1 MEKKILDTLNFPED
15 LKDLSHNDLL
25 QLCNDIRE
33 RLIDVTNKVG
43 GHLASNLG
51 VVELTVALHTLF
63 ESPNDKFL
71 WDTSHQTYVHKMLT
85 GRLNEM
91 YTIKQYKGLSG
102 FAKIAESDH
111 DIFGAG
117 HASTSLSAA
126 IGVAQA
132 RNAKNEKHSVVCVL
146 GDGGLSGG
154 MAYEALNNIQ
164 ELKGN
169 FICVLNDN
177 NMSISPPVGAMA
189 QYITSIRTTQIYD
202 GLKLKFKRILDR
214 IPKIGSP
221 LKRRIE
227 KTVERLRSTLLDVP
241 TGVLFEEFGFKYL
254 GPINGHDLL
263 SIMAALRYAKQYP
276 GPIMIHI
283 ITTKG
288 KGMEVA
294 EQNPVKYHGVSAKQ
308 KKEAPVKE
316 KKITY
321 TQCFGN
327 EIIEISKKNK
337 NVHVITPAM
346 REGSGLVEFEKEF
359 PDRYYDVGI
368 AEEHAVTFA
377 AGLSKGGIKPV
388 LAIYSTFLQRGFDQV
403 IHDVCLQKLSMIFA
417 IDRAGLVGADG
428 PTHHGVFDY
437 SYLLLIPNMVI
448 CAPKDGAELKQM
460 LGWAVNEDRIISIRY
475 PRGEVPKEDGNS
487 IAPIEYKKCQIMIE
501 APEEKIDLLIIATG
515 NFVWPSVSIA
525 TDLIKECNA
534 SISVVNLR
542 FIKPL
547 DTETLEPLI
556 KRSSTVAV
564 IEDGAR
570 IGGVYHYILNEFSH
584 LNKPLN
590 EWISFAIPDKFID
603 HGPVPDLFKEINLH
617 PDQIKTSLKNKL
629 KCPSLSSQS

>member
-1 MEKKILDTLNFPED
+1 MLLDSLNFPKD
-15 LKDLSHNDLL
+15 LKELSHNQLR
-25 QLCNDIRE
+25 QLCDEIRE
-33 RLIDVTNKVG
+33 RLIDVTNTVG

-63 ESPNDKFL
+63 NSPEDKFL

-85 GRLNEM
+85 GRLNQM
-91 YTIKQYKGLSG
+91 YSIKQYKGLSG
-102 FAKIAESDH
+102 FAKITESEH

-126 IGVAQA
+126 VGVAQA
-132 RNAKNEKHSVVCVL
+132 RNAQNLDYSVVCVM

-154 MAYEALNNIQ
+154 MAYEALNNIK

-177 NMSISPPVGAMA
+177 DMSISPPVGAMA
-189 QYITSIRTTQIYD
+189 NYITSIRTMKIYD
-202 GLKLKFKRILDR
+202 GVKTKFERIFDR

-227 KTVERLRSTLLDVP
+227 KTVERLRNTLLDVP

-263 SIMAALRYAKQYP
+263 SIMAALRYAKTYK

-288 KGMEVA
+288 KGMDVA
-294 EQNPVKYHGVSAKQ
+294 EKNPVKYHGVSAQ
-308 KKEAPVKE
+308 PKKNATPKP
-316 KKITY
+316 KRPTY
-321 TQCFGN
+321 TQCFGS
-327 EIIEISKKNK
+327 EIINIAKQNEK
-337 NVHVITPAM
+337 VHVITPAM
-346 REGSGLVEFEKEF
+346 REGSGLVEFEKAF

-377 AGLSKGGIKPV
+377 AGLSKGGVKPV

-403 IHDVCLQKLSMIFA
+403 IHDVCLQKLSMVFA

-428 PTHHGVFDY
+428 PTHHGVFDF

-448 CAPKDGAELKQM
+448 CAPKDGTELKEM
-460 LGWAVNEDRIISIRY
+460 LQWAVKEDRIISIRY
-475 PRGEVPKEDGNS
+475 PRGEVPIEDGTIKS
-487 IAPIEYKKCQIMIE
+487 PIKFQKSELMIN
-501 APEEKIDLLIIATG
+501 PKSDDIDVLILATG
-515 NFVWPSVSIA
+515 NFVWPAKKIGDELIEENEASV
-525 TDLIKECNA
+525 C
-534 SISVVNLR
+534 VVNLR

-547 DTETLEPLI
+547 DKTALEPLI
-556 KRSSTVAV
+556 KRSKTVVV
-564 IEDGAR
+564 IEDGAKV
-570 IGGVYHYILNEFSH
+570 GGVYNYILNTFSH
-584 LNKPLN
+584 LNKPLSD
-590 EWISFAIPDKFID
+590 WLSFAIPDRFID
-603 HGPVPDLFKEINLH
+603 HGPVNDLFKEINLH
-617 PDQIKTSLKNKL
+617 PDQIKANLKEKIRV
-629 KCPSLSSQS
+629 KLSSSHS

>member
-1 MEKKILDTLNFPED
+1 MPNILLDTLNFPND
-15 LKDLSHNDLL
+15 LKELSHADLL
-25 QLCNDIRE
+25 QLCDEIRE
-33 RLIDVTNKVG
+33 RLIDITNTVG

-63 ESPNDKFL
+63 KSPVDKFL

-85 GRLNEM
+85 GRLNQM

-102 FAKIAESDH
+102 FAKIAESAH

-126 IGVAQA
+126 IGLASA
-132 RNAKNEKHSVVCVL
+132 RNAKKEDHSVVCVL

-154 MAYEALNNIQ
+154 MAYEALNNIR

-177 NMSISPPVGAMA
+177 DMSISPPVGAMA
-189 QYITSIRTTQIYD
+189 HYITSIRTTKIYD
-202 GLKLKFKRILDR
+202 GMKFKFKRILDR
-214 IPKIGSP
+214 IPRIGTP

-227 KTVERLRSTLLDVP
+227 KTVERLRNTLLDVP

-263 SIMAALRYAKQYP
+263 SIMAALRYAKKYP

-283 ITTKG
+283 ITKKG
-288 KGMEVA
+288 KGMDVA
-294 EQNPVKYHGVSAKQ
+294 ENNPVKYHGVSAKP
-308 KKEAPVKE
+308 KKNAAPKT
-316 KKITY
+316 KRATY
-321 TQCFGN
+321 TQCFGS
-327 EIIEISKKNK
+327 EIINIAKEDERI
-337 NVHVITPAM
+337 HVITPAM
-346 REGSGLVEFEKEF
+346 REGSGLVEFEAEF

-377 AGLSKGGIKPV
+377 AGLSKGGMTPV

-403 IHDVCLQKLSMIFA
+403 IHDVCLQKLSMVFA

-448 CAPKDGAELKQM
+448 CAPKDGHELKQM
-460 LGWAVNEDRIISIRY
+460 LRWATKEDKIISIRY
-475 PRGEVPKEDGNS
+475 PRGEVPIEDGLNN
-487 IAPIEYKKCQIMIE
+487 APVEFQKSQLMIE
-501 APEEKIDLLIIATG
+501 PSSETIDALIIATG
-515 NFVWPSVSIA
+515 NFVWPSVSLA
-525 TDLIKECNA
+525 NELINECNA
-534 SISVVNLR
+534 SICVVNLR

-547 DTETLEPLI
+547 DKTTLEPLI
-556 KRSSTVAV
+556 KKSKLVIV
-564 IEDGAR
+564 IEDGSK
-570 IGGVYHYILNEFSH
+570 IGGVFHYILNEFNH
-584 LNKPLN
+584 LNKPLK
-590 EWISFAIPDKFID
+590 EWLSFAIPDRFID
-603 HGPVPDLFKEINLH
+603 HGPVNDLFKEINLH
-617 PDQIKTSLKNKL
+617 PEQIKSTIKEKIN
-629 KCPSLSSQS
+629 CHTLSTHS